1 MDITTREDSGAT
13 VVELGGALDTGT
25 APDAGK
31 KLDELIEGGAT
42 KVVVDMTHVDY
53 VSSAGLRVL
62 LASAKRLRKA
72 GGNLAVCGLNETVQ
86 EVFDMSGFSSIL
98 KVFANAGEALQGM

>member
-1 MDITTREDSGAT
+1 MEITVREDTGST
-13 VVELGGALDTGT
+13 VAGLCGPLDTGT
-25 APDAGK
+25 APQVGK
-31 KLDELIEGGAT
+31 KLDELIEGGET
-42 KVVVDMTHVDY
+42 KVVVDMTRVDY

-72 GGNLAVCGLNETVQ
+72 GGNLCVCGLNDTVQ

-98 KVFANAGEALQGM
+98 KVFANADEALRGL